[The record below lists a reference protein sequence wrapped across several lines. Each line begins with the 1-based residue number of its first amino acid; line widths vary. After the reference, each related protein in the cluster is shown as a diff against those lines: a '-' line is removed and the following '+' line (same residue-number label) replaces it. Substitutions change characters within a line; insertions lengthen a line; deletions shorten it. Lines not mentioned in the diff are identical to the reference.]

1 MLKHKVKRFL
11 LSRNQYDEQEMGSR
25 AVTRLIKRKVINRHA
40 DQHAW
45 TKNNSGDSDSTPSSS
60 QPSLLAKMK
69 LNISPMTLY
78 ESQTIGYTTT
88 CEHIILCYVKVT
100 KYNKKKLTRDECLFA
115 LCFCSAPF
123 ISWDCIL
130 FMNGNITTYYCV
142 LITRANWRRSGA
154 VLLSHSYNY

>member
-69 LNISPMTLY
+69 PIISPMTLY
-78 ESQTIGYTTT
+78 DSQTTGYTTT

-100 KYNKKKLTRDECLFA
+100 KYNKKNSQEMNVCL
-115 LCFCSAPF
+115 LCVSAAPRLLAEIVFC
-123 ISWDCIL
+123 L
-130 FMNGNITTYYCV
+130 
-142 LITRANWRRSGA
+142 
-154 VLLSHSYNY
+154 